1 MRRVERL
8 NANFLVDN
16 DFKFK
21 EKKNFVLERFWISDQ
36 VRVLGFYL
44 SVFSLFLAWMEK
56 RFGNSWKTKL
66 LHNAS
71 HFQVS
76 SRCLEMSPNG
86 LPCTYSPKVSSDGEG
101 VFFYIFFRSLL
112 GEIYL
117 DNS

>member
-1 MRRVERL
+1 
-8 NANFLVDN
+8 
-16 DFKFK
+16 
-21 EKKNFVLERFWISDQ
+21 
-36 VRVLGFYL
+36 
-44 SVFSLFLAWMEK
+44 MEK
-56 RFGNSWKTKL
+56 RLRNSWKTKL

-86 LPCTYSPKVSSDGEG
+86 LPCAHSPKVSSDGEG
-101 VFFYIFFRSLL
+101 VVSFYVVFFIFFRSLL

>member
-1 MRRVERL
+1 MGFRIL
-8 NANFLVDN
+8 
-16 DFKFK
+16 
-21 EKKNFVLERFWISDQ
+21 FVSFFFI
-36 VRVLGFYL
+36 
-44 SVFSLFLAWMEK
+44 FSLDGEK
-56 RFGNSWKTKL
+56 IWKLLENKL

-86 LPCTYSPKVSSDGEG
+86 PPCAHCPKISSDGQG
-101 VFFYIFFRSLL
+101 VVFFIFFRSLL

>member
-56 RFGNSWKTKL
+56 RFGNSWKTNFSTMLRTFK
-66 LHNAS
+66 
-71 HFQVS
+71 
-76 SRCLEMSPNG
+76 
-86 LPCTYSPKVSSDGEG
+86 
-101 VFFYIFFRSLL
+101 SLL
-112 GEIYL
+112 GVWKCRQMVPRVRIVRKYHL
-117 DNS
+117 MVKG

>member
-8 NANFLVDN
+8 NGNFLVDN

-36 VRVLGFYL
+36 ERVLGFYL

-101 VFFYIFFRSLL
+101 VFFLYIFSFIT
-112 GEIYL
+112 G
-117 DNS
+117 